1 MINHTSP
8 LLATLCFWQALLSFK
23 NQARVM
29 DLCMAIVRHVPPAPN
44 HMQLSLTKQLRRDHT
59 NVRRRPLPQKVSP
72 PLLFLFFFFF
82 FLFLLNHVQRTNR
95 DSRTCPNSSPCVWIL
110 YMIYIMIWLK
120 TTTPWLLHVS
130 ARGLP
135 ARTIRVSRP
144 TIPLS
149 FETRMRDPQKRDRS
163 RTRRCLLQIIETCL
177 PLLF

>member
-29 DLCMAIVRHVPPAPN
+29 DLCMAIVRHVRPVPKPQASVADKTTQTRPHQCPASTTAAKS
-44 HMQLSLTKQLRRDHT
+44 QSTT
-59 NVRRRPLPQKVSP
+59 T
-72 PLLFLFFFFF
+72 FFFFF

-110 YMIYIMIWLK
+110 YMICIMIWLK

-144 TIPLS
+144 TILLS

>member
-29 DLCMAIVRHVPPAPN
+29 DLCMAIVRHVPPVPN
-44 HMQLSLTKQLRRDHT
+44 HVQLSLTKQLRRDHT

-72 PLLFLFFFFF
+72 PLH
-82 FLFLLNHVQRTNR
+82 LNHVQRTNR

-144 TIPLS
+144 TILLS